1 MSNPVKSCFF
11 LLKGIQQFGLIANQV
26 NNWNSFLVQ
35 KF

>member
-1 MSNPVKSCFF
+1 MFL

-26 NNWNSFLVQ
+26 NNWNGFLGQ